1 MSFSLPAP
9 SRSAAKRRR
18 RAARLERDA
27 RRTHHI
33 EWCLGF
39 AVPLLLSTWYV
50 TAPHLD
56 PCAPQQQHWSR
67 CR

>member
-18 RAARLERDA
+18 RDARLERDA
-27 RRTHHI
+27 RRTRLI
-33 EWCLGF
+33 EWSLGL
-39 AVPLLLSTWYV
+39 AVPLALTAWYV
-50 TAPHLD
+50 ASPHLD
-56 PCAPQQQHWSR
+56 LCAPQQHWSR